1 MSVEGKLSSAG
12 LEGFGLCFACCSCIF
27 FCMML
32 SWIIFV
38 IVTMTSSPIP
48 APCKAFDY
56 EYFPQGGIYDF
67 ILYYLVLIF
76 LLPCVF
82 GCLYSISGRSSA
94 LGIGFR
100 MLYLMLTI
108 YVMAWGVMMW
118 RSIDPQCSAEYEK
131 PEFQNLFFVFQ
142 VQVVLSVLNGFG
154 SFLELLGLPFR
165 SAGFSDSYTQID
177 EKAPQNP
184 ETEGFV

>member
-1 MSVEGKLSSAG
+1 M
-12 LEGFGLCFACCSCIF
+12 
-27 FCMML
+27 
-32 SWIIFV
+32 
-38 IVTMTSSPIP
+38 
-48 APCKAFDY
+48 
-56 EYFPQGGIYDF
+56 Q
-67 ILYYLVLIF
+67 
-76 LLPCVF
+76 
-82 GCLYSISGRSSA
+82 
-94 LGIGFR
+94 
-100 MLYLMLTI
+100 
-108 YVMAWGVMMW
+108 AWGVMMW
-118 RSIDPQCSAEYEK
+118 RSIDPQCRAEYEK

>member
-108 YVMAWGVMMW
+108 YVMVM
-118 RSIDPQCSAEYEK
+118 S
-131 PEFQNLFFVFQ
+131 
-142 VQVVLSVLNGFG
+142 
-154 SFLELLGLPFR
+154 
-165 SAGFSDSYTQID
+165 
-177 EKAPQNP
+177 
-184 ETEGFV
+184 